1 MGIFG
6 IMRTGVSG
14 MAAQASKLSA
24 AGDNIANVNTV
35 GYKRASTEFSSFIS
49 EGNKNEY
56 NSGGVETKTRYAISD
71 EGVIMGATNSTDL
84 AISGKGFFIV
94 SDAGGTPYMTR
105 AGAFVPNGD
114 MDLINSAGFYLMGYP
129 LTNGQANVIA
139 NSLDG
144 LQRVNLANVA
154 YEANPTENGTLKGNL
169 DANAPVIAAAN
180 LPSTGAAGAQYT
192 SKSSIVT
199 YDNLGNKVFLDV
211 YVAKSAGAAAGPPA
225 TSGTWQVAIFDK
237 STASATTG
245 GFPYTPATPLTT
257 ASLAFDGSGQ
267 LLTTPATANVN
278 IPNGQT
284 MALDF
289 SQVAQTGTDTSLE
302 LDVDGNAPS
311 AIDRVEIASDGT
323 VYTVFENS
331 ARVAAYKVPLA
342 TVPSPDQLTPEPGN
356 VYSVSQMSGDVI
368 VGFPESGQFGSLRS
382 KALEQS
388 NVDLA
393 SELTAMIES
402 QRSYTASSKVF
413 QTGSE
418 LLDVLVNL
426 KR

>member
-49 EGNKNEY
+49 EGNRSEY
-56 NSGGVETKTRYAISD
+56 NSGGVDTHTRYAISED
-71 EGVIMGATNSTDL
+71 GVIMGATNTTDL
-84 AISGKGFFIV
+84 AISGNGFFVV

-114 MDLINSAGFYLMGYP
+114 KDLINSAGFYLMGYP
-129 LTNGQANVIA
+129 LTNGEPNVIA

-144 LQRVNLANVA
+144 LERVNLSNISYAST
-154 YEANPTENGTLKGNL
+154 PTASGWLSGNA
-169 DANAPVIAAAN
+169 DANSPVIPAAN
-180 LPSTGAAGAQYT
+180 LPSTGAAGAQYS

-211 YVAKSAGAAAGPPA
+211 YMAKTGTGPD
-225 TSGTWQVAIFDK
+225 TWQVAVFNK
-237 STASATTG
+237 ANASATG
-245 GFPYTPATPLTT
+245 GFPYTPVAPLATANLAFNGTGQLTT
-257 ASLAFDGSGQ
+257 APP
-267 LLTTPATANVN
+267 TVNVN

-284 MALDF
+284 MKLDF
-289 SQVAQTGTDTSLE
+289 SQVSQTGTDTSLE
-302 LDVDGNAPS
+302 LEVDGNAPS
-311 AIDRVEIASDGT
+311 AVDDVEIASDGT
-323 VYTVFENS
+323 VYAVFENG
-331 ARVAAYKVPLA
+331 ARLATYKIPLA
-342 TVPSPDQLTPEPGN
+342 TVPSPDQLTPESGN
-356 VYSVSQMSGDVI
+356 VYSVSAMSGDVI
-368 VGFPESGQFGSLRS
+368 VGFPENGQFGSLRS

-393 SELTAMIES
+393 NELTSMIES

>member
-1 MGIFG
+1 LGIFG

-24 AGDNIANVNTV
+24 ASDNIANVNTV

-49 EGNKNEY
+49 EGNRSEY
-56 NSGGVETKTRYAISD
+56 NSGGVDTKTRYAISD
-71 EGVIMGATNSTDL
+71 DGVIMGSSSATDL
-84 AISGKGFFIV
+84 AISGNGFFVV

-114 MDLINSAGFYLMGYP
+114 KDLINSAGFYLMGYP
-129 LTNGQANVIA
+129 LTNGEPNVIA

-144 LQRVNLANVA
+144 LERVNLANIA
-154 YEANPTENGTLKGNL
+154 YESTPTANGWLKGNV
-169 DANAPVIAAAN
+169 DANAAVIPAAD
-180 LPSTGAAGAQYT
+180 LPSANAATATYS
-192 SKSSIVT
+192 SKSSIVS

-211 YVAKSAGAAAGPPA
+211 YMAKTGTGPD
-225 TSGTWQVAIFDK
+225 TWQAVIYPKANANAG
-237 STASATTG
+237 SG
-245 GFPYTPATPLTT
+245 GFPYAPAAPLATIP
-257 ASLAFDGSGQ
+257 LAFNGSGQ
-267 LLTTPATANVN
+267 LTTAPATTNVVLPGGN
-278 IPNGQT
+278 T

-289 SQVAQTGTDTSLE
+289 SQVSQTATDTSLQLE
-302 LDVDGNAPS
+302 VDGNAPS
-311 AIDRVEIASDGT
+311 AVDDVEIASDGT
-323 VYTVFENS
+323 VYAVFENG
-331 ARVAAYKVPLA
+331 ARLATYKIPLA
-342 TVPSPDQLTPEPGN
+342 TVPSPDQLTPESGN
-356 VYSVSQMSGDVI
+356 VYSVSAMSGDVI
-368 VGFPESGQFGSLRS
+368 VGFPENGQFGSLRS

-393 SELTAMIES
+393 NELTSMIES

>member
-24 AGDNIANVNTV
+24 ASDNIANVNTV

-49 EGNKNEY
+49 EGNKSEY
-56 NSGGVETKTRYAISD
+56 NSGGVETKTRYAITD
-71 EGVIMGATNSTDL
+71 EGVIMGATNATDL
-84 AISGKGFFIV
+84 AIKGNGFFVV
-94 SDAGGTPYMTR
+94 SNAAGTPYMTR

-114 MDLINSAGFYLMGYP
+114 KDLINSAGFYLMGYP
-129 LTNGQANVIA
+129 LKNGTPDVIA

-154 YEANPTENGTLKGNL
+154 YQATPTTAGSLKGNM
-169 DANAPVIAAAN
+169 DFNAPVVAAAN
-180 LPSTGAAGAQYT
+180 LPSTGAAGSQFE

-199 YDNLGNKVFLDV
+199 YDNVGNKVFLDV
-211 YVAKSAGAAAGPPA
+211 YLTKSANAAAGPPA
-225 TSGTWQVAIFDK
+225 TPATWEVAIFNKDN
-237 STASATTG
+237 ASATG
-245 GFPYTPATPLTT
+245 GFPYSPTTPLATSSLTFDGDGKLTTSPATMT
-257 ASLAFDGSGQ
+257 
-267 LLTTPATANVN
+267 VN
-278 IPNGQT
+278 IPNGQPL
-284 MALDF
+284 ALDL
-289 SQVAQTGTDTSLE
+289 SQVSQTAVNTSVD
-302 LDVDGNAPS
+302 LDVNGNAPS
-311 AIDRVEIASDGT
+311 AIERVEIASDGT
-323 VYTVFENS
+323 VFAVFENS
-331 ARVAAYKVPLA
+331 ARLATYRIPLA
-342 TVPSPDQLTPEPGN
+342 TVPSPDQLTPQSGN
-356 VYSVSQMSGDVI
+356 VYSVNQMSGDVL

-393 SELTAMIES
+393 NELTAMIES

-413 QTGSE
+413 QTGAE